1 MVRIGKLA
9 AIVALTTALSGC
21 IFPPPG
27 GGWGGPGGG
36 GWGGHNNLPIVS
48 RS

>member
-27 GGWGGPGGG
+27 GGWGGSGGG
-36 GWGGHNNLPIVS
+36 GWGGHGHGFTGP
-48 RS
+48 R